1 MTPERLLL
9 LLTTLAV
16 VVGFWLFNAHT
27 LPLASSENTLRL
39 RQQNTELTRI
49 NDELREQVAN
59 LQSMLADSPYPVPEP
74 LIEFV
79 QKDLALDFASAPPV
93 VKLVGPDELR
103 NAAERTLDL
112 IHGPGGLENEDKIWH
127 ALGLLVQGED
137 LRSNWLTLVV
147 YGEMGFYDLSEDTIF
162 LPQET
167 DLSDTRTQAALVRL
181 IAQQRIARLRPEKS
195 WPTLDAYRAW
205 HAVTLGTAYDCEKR
219 YLKRRSLTISDDKNS
234 PAAQRDALLLQF
246 SPAFQS
252 LVNFPLLEGRERAN
266 EKYLESRAAFAEFL
280 KNPPPTTYDLIVK
293 KEPLTETQE
302 NPAKNSKHQ
311 NSLGALGLRM
321 ILDPAIGLE
330 PSSELIQHW
339 QKDHYEL
346 VAQSLVMKITLD
358 DLTAAKTLAE
368 AFQKIYET
376 DLESLVTLKGKQIE
390 LKLQIPAP

>member
-1 MTPERLLL
+1 MTPERLLF

-27 LPLASSENTLRL
+27 LPLTVTEDTLQL
-39 RQQNTELTRI
+39 RQQNTELTRE
-49 NDELREQVAN
+49 NDALREQVAN

-103 NAAERTLDL
+103 NATERTLDL
-112 IHGPGGLENEDKIWH
+112 IHGPGGLENEDKVWH

-147 YGEMGFYDLSEDTIF
+147 YGEAGFYDLSEDTIF
-162 LPQET
+162 LPQES

-205 HAVTLGTAYDCEKR
+205 HAATLGAAYDCEKR
-219 YLKRRSLTISDDKNS
+219 YLQRRSLAASDDKNS

-280 KNPPPTTYDLIVK
+280 NNPPTSTYDLIVK
-293 KEPLTETQE
+293 SDPLPDTQK
-302 NPAKNSKHQ
+302 NPPATSKHQ
-311 NSLGALGLRM
+311 NALGALGLRM

-330 PSSELIQHW
+330 ASSQLTSHW
-339 QKDHYEL
+339 RKDSYKL
-346 VAQSLVMKITLD
+346 TDQSLSLLLILD
-358 DLTAAKTLAE
+358 DPAAAKTLAE
-368 AFQKIYET
+368 ALQKIHEKN
-376 DLESLVTLKGKQIE
+376 LVRPLTQNGTQIE